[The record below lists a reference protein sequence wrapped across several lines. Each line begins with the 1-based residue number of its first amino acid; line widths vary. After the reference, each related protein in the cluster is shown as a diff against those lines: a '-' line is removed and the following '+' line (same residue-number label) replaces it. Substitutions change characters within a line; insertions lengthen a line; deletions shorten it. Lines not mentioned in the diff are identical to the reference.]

1 MSAAPLD
8 GKVAVVTGGTGGIG
22 RETALGLA
30 KLGATVVV
38 VGRDRARGEEA
49 VEAIR
54 CQSGNARVELITA
67 DLSSLEQVK
76 WVAERFGAMHDRL
89 DILVNNAAGLFAER
103 TVTVDGFEATLA
115 MTHLSPALLTHLL
128 LPRLRAS
135 VPARIVNVGSG
146 VHRRGRIRWDDLG
159 SERGYRG
166 LDAYAQAKL
175 LNLTWTYE
183 LARRLRG
190 TGITVVAADPGA
202 AWTAMARS
210 MTPAM
215 APVPIRL
222 AWPVLRRLQRGRTAQ
237 TAARSSVVAATSR
250 ELMSGAWLDP
260 RGVPARSSKA
270 SHDGEAA
277 LRAWETTAEVLGIP
291 LDRFATTRVPRKT
304 AARKPAAAGSRI
316 ARSGW
321 TDAVYA
327 DGSPVG
333 GEATAAA

>member
-8 GKVAVVTGGTGGIG
+8 GKVALVTGGTAGIG

-30 KLGATVVV
+30 RLGATVVI

-54 CQSGNARVELITA
+54 CQSGNARVELMTA
-67 DLSSLEQVK
+67 DLSSLDEVRRL
-76 WVAERFGAMHDRL
+76 AERFSAAHSRL
-89 DILVNNAAGLFAER
+89 DILVNNAAGMYAER
-103 TVTVDGFEATLA
+103 WETADGFEATLA

-146 VHRRGRIRWDDLG
+146 VHRHVGVRWDDLQ
-159 SERGYRG
+159 SARGYRG
-166 LDAYAQAKL
+166 LDVYGRAKL
-175 LNLTWTYE
+175 LNLMWTYE

-190 TGITVVAADPGA
+190 TGITVVAADPGS
-202 AWTAMARS
+202 AWTPMTAA

-215 APVPIRL
+215 VPAPLRL
-222 AWPVLRRLQRGRTAQ
+222 AWPLLRRLQRAKTAEA
-237 TAARSSVVAATSR
+237 AARSSVVAATSR
-250 ELMSGAWLDP
+250 ELVSGAWLDP
-260 RGVPARSSKA
+260 RANPARSSKA

-277 LRAWETTAEVLGIP
+277 LRAWETTAELLGIP
-291 LDRFATTRVPRKT
+291 VAQFATAPV
-304 AARKPAAAGSRI
+304 ARKRRAQQPATRNRI

-321 TDAVYA
+321 PGAVYREDSA
-327 DGSPVG
+327 GSG
-333 GEATAAA
+333 KANAA